1 VADQNEVTIMG
12 GGLAGLAAACHL
24 ADAGMRVVCIEP
36 DVVDENPVGES
47 LDWSAPEL
55 LKGLGLPM
63 PLLLERGIATYK
75 RHVILKLR
83 DGSQQDYV
91 PGAWLGEP
99 PYNVNLDTM
108 HVDRIQLNKA
118 LREIARSKGVHIMND
133 RVQRVEIADKRVNA
147 VVTVAGQRLTS
158 KWFLDASG
166 RGAGLLPRI
175 FKLPAYEYGPHK
187 VATWDYFEVAKSIE
201 GTTLHA
207 DAAGP
212 VYMDWIWQ
220 IPIHPTMVSVGLVCS
235 GDTMKEKRQQGLSVR
250 EIFAEQLEGFPDL
263 QKFAAEAKGREPRTV
278 SFRCRVHG
286 KTAGPN
292 WLVIG
297 EAAAMVDPM
306 TSNGVTAA
314 LRHAREATR
323 LILRYRDR
331 ASLPR
336 LSAAMYGQRVLSLA
350 RFFNST
356 IENVLYDWPVRW
368 RIGPFPA
375 GDVYT
380 IPAWSMNVIY
390 SRTRPDG
397 MVSTTLFRLLLAS
410 LRCSLGVLRWF
421 CGLRLRPA
429 ATAV

>member
-1 VADQNEVTIMG
+1 MG

-24 ADAGMRVVCIEP
+24 AEAGLRVVCIEP
-36 DVVDENPVGES
+36 AVHDENPVGES
-47 LDWSAPEL
+47 LDWSAPDL
-55 LKGLGLPM
+55 LKAVGLPM

-91 PGAWLGEP
+91 PGAWLGKP
-99 PYNVNLDTM
+99 PYNVNLDTL
-108 HVDRIQLNKA
+108 HVDRTQLNAA
-118 LREIARSKGVHIMND
+118 LREIARNKGITLLHD
-133 RVQRVEIADKRVNA
+133 RVQRVEATGKRVDA
-147 VVTVAGQRLTS
+147 VVTVEGHRFQSR
-158 KWFLDASG
+158 WFLDASG

-175 FKLPAYEYGPHK
+175 FRLPAYEYGPHK
-187 VATWDYFEVAKSIE
+187 VAIWDYFDVSESLE

-207 DAAGP
+207 DVAGP

-220 IPIHPTMVSVGLVCS
+220 IPIHATRVSVGFVCP

-250 EIFAEQLEGFPDL
+250 EIFAEQLGRFPDL
-263 QKFAAEAKGREPRTV
+263 KNFAAEAIHKEPRTV
-278 SFRCRVHG
+278 SFRCRVHR

-306 TSNGVTAA
+306 TANGVTAA
-314 LRHAREATR
+314 LRHAGEAAR
-323 LILRYRDR
+323 LIVRYRDR

-336 LSAAMYGQRVLSLA
+336 RVAAMYSQRVLSLA
-350 RFFNST
+350 KFFNSA

-380 IPAWSMNVIY
+380 IPAWSMNLIY
-390 SRTRPDG
+390 SRTRPEG
-397 MVSTTLFRLLLAS
+397 VVSTTLLRLVLAS
-410 LRCSLGVLRWF
+410 LGGGIGAFRWLCALR
-421 CGLRLRPA
+421 A
-429 ATAV
+429 S